1 MLQTT
6 YHVPYLYNST
16 KTLQTP
22 LKVSV
27 PGSKSI
33 TNRALLLGTL
43 AEGTT
48 ILRGVLFSDD
58 SRHFLACIKELGF
71 QISIDEVNQIVIIQ
85 GLGGSTPL
93 QEATINVGSAGTAA
107 RFLTAYLGILKGS
120 YTLDASEQMK
130 KRPMEP
136 LLNCLKE
143 LGCEILFIEEENHFP
158 FILKGNGFSKQK
170 INVNID
176 HSSQFLSALLIASV
190 LSDSEVE
197 ISTIGSHGMSYINMT
212 CKMMKQFGVSSNSHA
227 NHFTIPADQHYLS
240 LDYQIEPDLSAACY
254 FYALVPLLN
263 IPIQVRNVLPDSMQG
278 DLYFLTILQ
287 NMGCELIADNQG
299 MILLPPKTNSF
310 SGIDIDMSSCSDQ
323 AITLAA
329 IAPFA
334 TSPTTI
340 RGIGHIKY
348 QECNRMQA
356 IVNELRKM
364 EIHCE
369 ETIDSITIYPGTPV
383 ASTIETYDDHRMAMG
398 FTLTGLR
405 TKGLIIQ
412 NPSCCKKTFESFYD
426 VLEEIIDYTK
436 N

>member
-1 MLQTT
+1 MLEAT
-6 YHVPYLYNST
+6 YQVPYIYNST

-33 TNRALLLGTL
+33 TNHALLLGTL
-43 AEGTT
+43 AEGITT
-48 ILRGVLFSDD
+48 LRGVLFSDD
-58 SRHFLACIKELGF
+58 SMHFLACIKELGF
-71 QISIDEVNQIVIIQ
+71 QISIDEANQIVIIQ
-85 GLGGSTPL
+85 GLGGNAPL

-107 RFLTAYLGILKGS
+107 RFLTAYLGILNGS
-120 YTLDASEQMK
+120 YTLNSSEQMK

-158 FILKGNGFSKQK
+158 FILNGKGFSQK
-170 INVNID
+170 NLEVNID

-197 ISTIGSHGMSYINMT
+197 ISTIGSHGMSYIDMT
-212 CKMMKQFGVSSNSHA
+212 RKMMKQFGVSSNAHS

-263 IPIQVRNVLPDSMQG
+263 IPIQVKNVLPDSMQG
-278 DLYFLTILQ
+278 DLFFLTILQ

-299 MILLPPKTNSF
+299 IVLLPPQTNSF
-310 SGIDIDMSSCSDQ
+310 SGIDINMASCSDQ

-348 QECNRMQA
+348 QECNRMHA
-356 IVNELRKM
+356 IITELQKM
-364 EIHCE
+364 KVHCV
-369 ETIDSITIYPGTPV
+369 ETKDTITIYPSTPI
-383 ASTIETYDDHRMAMG
+383 ATTISTYEDHRMAMG

-405 TKGLIIQ
+405 TQGTIIE
-412 NPSCCKKTFESFYD
+412 NPNCCRKTFETYYD

-436 N
+436 K